1 MPRRP
6 KPPAKVVTTPE
17 LNVPKELLDHL
28 VKGPMTQG
36 ALGSMFRSLKKARC
50 QATWEPPC

>member
-1 MPRRP
+1 
-6 KPPAKVVTTPE
+6 VVTPPE

-28 VKGPMTQG
+28 VKGPLTQG